1 MECHEA
7 QDVIHAYFDGE
18 LDLVRTLDFEHH
30 IQECQACSQ
39 GNEPLTKVRRSIQSA
54 GLYFKAPPGLKQ
66 RIGVSIRKAARQAP
80 ASPILV
86 GRRWMA
92 LAASLGL
99 VAIATWAV
107 ITRTGASA
115 DHLLALEV
123 RSSHVRS
130 MMGTHLL
137 DVQSADQHT
146 VKPWFDGRLD
156 FAPQVRDFK
165 AASFPLLGGRLDYL
179 AERPVAALVYG
190 HEKHLINLFVWPAK
204 NQSASPVVESI
215 DKGYSMVHWTQ
226 GDMNYWM
233 ISDMSSQDLRHFAEL
248 YRDQK

>member
-1 MECHEA
+1 VECHEA

-18 LDLVRTLDFEHH
+18 LDLVRTLDFERH

-39 GNEPLTKVRRSIQSA
+39 GHESLAKTRRSIHSA
-54 GLYFKAPPGLKQ
+54 GLYFKAPPGLEQ
-66 RIGVSIRKAARQAP
+66 RIALDIRKAGGQAP
-80 ASPILV
+80 ALPISIA
-86 GRRWMA
+86 RRWMA
-92 LAASLGL
+92 VAASLAL
-99 VAIATWAV
+99 VAITTWAIV
-107 ITRTGASA
+107 TRPGASA
-115 DHLLALEV
+115 ENLLALEV

-165 AASFPLLGGRLDYL
+165 ADSFPLLGGRLDYL

-190 HEKHLINLFVWPAK
+190 HEKHLINLFIWPAK
-204 NQSASPVVESI
+204 NKADGPVLESV
-215 DKGYSMVHWTQ
+215 DKGYSMVHWTRE
-226 GDMNYWM
+226 GMNYWA
-233 ISDMSSQDLRHFAEL
+233 ISDMSNQVLRHFADL
-248 YRDQK
+248 CRDQK